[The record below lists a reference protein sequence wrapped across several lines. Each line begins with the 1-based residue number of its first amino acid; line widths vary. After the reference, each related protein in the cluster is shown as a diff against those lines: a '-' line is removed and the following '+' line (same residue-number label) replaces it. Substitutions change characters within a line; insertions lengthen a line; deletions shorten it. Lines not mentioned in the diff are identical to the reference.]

1 MKMLYILNV
10 ANRVNNFCMSSL
22 IAAKKTG
29 IEYHIAGN
37 WGYAND
43 AERVADE
50 EKYGI
55 HIYQIDFIRFPL
67 DIRNYKAYKQLKE
80 IVNREKYDVIYCNT
94 PTGGLLG
101 RIAGK
106 KCGVKKV
113 IYQAHGFHFYK
124 GAPKLNWMVYY
135 PIEKWLAHHTDALIT
150 INQEDYELA
159 KTKLKLRRNGKV
171 YYVPGVGIDTTQ
183 YALSAKAREEKR
195 IELKLAENDVA
206 LISMGDLIERK
217 NYDTAIRAIAE
228 ANNPALQYFICGKG
242 PEEENLKA
250 LAVSLGVSE
259 QIHFLGFRSDIKE
272 LLAAV
277 DIFLFTT
284 KQEGLPRSMM
294 EAMASGLPCVAS
306 KIRGNTDLL
315 EGTDGGYLC
324 ETIDVSAYA
333 EALNH
338 LANDKILREAMGRNN
353 LITIQKFSIETVNE
367 EIRKVYESEL
377 SEIGGGYNP

>member
-22 IAAKKTG
+22 IAAKKIN

-43 AERVADE
+43 IERIADE

-55 HIYQIDFIRFPL
+55 RIHQIDFIRSPL
-67 DIRNYKAYKQLKE
+67 DVRNYKAYKQLME
-80 IVNREKYDVIYCNT
+80 IVKRENYDVIHCNT
-94 PTGGLLG
+94 PIGGVLG
-101 RIAGK
+101 RLVGK
-106 KCGVKKV
+106 KNKVSNV

-124 GAPKLNWMVYY
+124 GSPKLNWMIYY
-135 PIEKWLAHHTDALIT
+135 PIEKWLAHYTDALIT

-159 KTKLKLRRNGKV
+159 KAKLKPRKNGKV

-195 IELKLAENDVA
+195 IELKLNENDVA

-217 NYDTAIRAIAE
+217 NYDTAIRAVAE
-228 ANNPALQYFICGKG
+228 AKNPALQYFICGKG
-242 PEEENLKA
+242 PEEENLKV
-250 LAVSLGVSE
+250 LAESLGVSE

-272 LLAAV
+272 LLTAV
-277 DIFLFTT
+277 DVFLFTT

-294 EAMASGLPCVAS
+294 EAMASGLPCIAS
-306 KIRGNTDLL
+306 EIRGNTDLL

-324 ETIDVSAYA
+324 KATDITAYA
-333 EALNH
+333 EALNL
-338 LANDKILREAMGRNN
+338 LAKDRALREKMGRNN
-353 LITIQKFSIETVNE
+353 LITIQRFSTETVNE
-367 EIRKVYESEL
+367 EIRKIYESEL
-377 SEIGGGYNP
+377 SKMGGV